1 VGQAA
6 FERRERAQGNDM
18 AQIVFAFDEALGGV
32 IKDIVLWT
40 VRNPTLLGKQR
51 PLS

>member
-1 VGQAA
+1 
-6 FERRERAQGNDM
+6 
-18 AQIVFAFDEALGGV
+18 LGGV